1 MYYTHDEKW
10 EREEQRRIQ
19 RREEIQAEKEALLKE
34 ILAEDSIRDTCVR
47 YGFSFKSRWDESRTC
62 RDCYYNWIPDAMDGT
77 CILIDAYRIKTEK
90 DDTNESEVK
99 QDGTN
104 N

>member
-19 RREEIQAEKEALLKE
+19 RREEIQAEKEALLKK
-34 ILAEDSIRDTCVR
+34 ILEEDSIRDTCVR
-47 YGFSFKSRWDESRTC
+47 YGFSFKGRWDESRTC
-62 RDCYYNWIPDAMDGT
+62 RNCYYNWIPDAMDGT
-77 CILIDAYRIKTEK
+77 CILIDAYRIKTEQNN
-90 DDTNESEVK
+90 TNESEVK